1 MSKQNQNIEQENG
14 EYAVRRS
21 VKGNIVA
28 AVICLLLAVVVWA
41 VVMNAEDS
49 VEVELQL
56 PQPADGYTYTLSVD
70 GIEIKGKMMNVK
82 RVDAIEIAVP
92 EEFRVAGT
100 HTLTLEHL
108 VLPEGV
114 APAAAVEITL
124 TVTEKPR

>member
-1 MSKQNQNIEQENG
+1 MMPHRGLRQML
-14 EYAVRRS
+14 
-21 VKGNIVA
+21 VA
-28 AVICLLLAVVVWA
+28 ALVCLLLATLVWFC
-41 VVMNAEDS
+41 VMNAEDTDFIPVS
-49 VEVELQL
+49 VEA
-56 PQPADGYTYTLSVD
+56 PRDGYTYTLSVD
-70 GIEIKGKMMNVK
+70 GIEIKGKMMDVK

-92 EEFRVAGT
+92 EGFRVAGT